1 MSHRQELHMPETD
14 TPSLMKYAPRKTS
27 VVVLWGAYFIKEY
40 RDALRHPHCE
50 SAGVRTQDPILKRDV
65 LYRLSY

>member
-1 MSHRQELHMPETD
+1 MPETD
-14 TPSLMKYAPRKTS
+14 TPLPDEACAPQDLSRGLAGRMLHKR
-27 VVVLWGAYFIKEY
+27 VW
-40 RDALRHPHCE
+40 DALRHPHCE

>member
-1 MSHRQELHMPETD
+1 MPETD
-14 TPSLMKYAPRKTS
+14 TSSPMKHVSRKTS
-27 VVVLWGAYFIKEY
+27 TEVLRGTCFIKECE
-40 RDALRHPHCE
+40 DALRHPHCE

>member
-1 MSHRQELHMPETD
+1 MPETD
-14 TPSLMKYAPRKTS
+14 TPSPMKHMSRKTS
-27 VVVLWGAYFIKEY
+27 TEVLRDICFIKECE
-40 RDALRHPHCE
+40 DALRHPHCE

>member
-1 MSHRQELHMPETD
+1 MPETD
-14 TPSLMKYAPRKTS
+14 TPSPMKHMSRKTS
-27 VVVLWGAYFIKEY
+27 IEVLRDICFIKECG
-40 RDALRHPHCE
+40 DALRHPHRE

>member
-1 MSHRQELHMPETD
+1 MPETD
-14 TPSLMKYAPRKTS
+14 TPSPMKHMSRKTS
-27 VVVLWGAYFIKEY
+27 VEVLRDICFIKE
-40 RDALRHPHCE
+40 RGDASRHPHRE

>member
-1 MSHRQELHMPETD
+1 MLETD
-14 TPSLMKYAPRKTS
+14 TPSPMKHVSRKTS
-27 VVVLWGAYFIKEY
+27 TEVLRDTCFIKECG
-40 RDALRHPHCE
+40 DALRHPHRE

>member
-1 MSHRQELHMPETD
+1 MPETD
-14 TPSLMKYAPRKTS
+14 ILSPMKHAPRKTYTE
-27 VVVLWGAYFIKEY
+27 VLRGACFIKECG
-40 RDALRHPHCE
+40 DALRHPHRE

>member
-1 MSHRQELHMPETD
+1 MLETD
-14 TPSLMKYAPRKTS
+14 TPSPMKHAPRKTS
-27 VVVLWGAYFIKEY
+27 VVVLRGVCFIKECG
-40 RDALRHPHCE
+40 DALRHPHCE

>member
-1 MSHRQELHMPETD
+1 MPETD
-14 TPSLMKYAPRKTS
+14 TSSPIKHAPRKTS
-27 VVVLWGAYFIKEY
+27 TEVLRGAYFIKKCG
-40 RDALRHPHCE
+40 DALRHPHCE

>member
-1 MSHRQELHMPETD
+1 MPETD
-14 TPSLMKYAPRKTS
+14 TPSPMKHAPRKTS
-27 VVVLWGAYFIKEY
+27 VVVLRGACFIKECG
-40 RDALRHPHCE
+40 DASRHPHCE

>member
-1 MSHRQELHMPETD
+1 MLETD
-14 TPSLMKYAPRKTS
+14 TPSPMKHMSRKTS
-27 VVVLWGAYFIKEY
+27 TEVSRDTCFIKECG
-40 RDALRHPHCE
+40 DALRHPHRE

>member
-1 MSHRQELHMPETD
+1 MPETD
-14 TPSLMKYAPRKTS
+14 TLSPMKHTSRKTS
-27 VVVLWGAYFIKEY
+27 VEVLRDTCFIKECG
-40 RDALRHPHCE
+40 DALRHPHCE

>member
-1 MSHRQELHMPETD
+1 MPETD
-14 TPSLMKYAPRKTS
+14 TPSPMKHVPRKTS
-27 VVVLWGAYFIKEY
+27 TEVLRGTCFIKE
-40 RDALRHPHCE
+40 REDALRHPHCE

>member
-1 MSHRQELHMPETD
+1 
-14 TPSLMKYAPRKTS
+14 
-27 VVVLWGAYFIKEY
+27 
-40 RDALRHPHCE
+40 LRHSHCE

>member
-1 MSHRQELHMPETD
+1 MSETD
-14 TPSLMKYAPRKTS
+14 TLSPMKHAPRKTS
-27 VVVLWGAYFIKEY
+27 IGVLRGACFIKECG
-40 RDALRHPHCE
+40 DALRHPHCE

>member
-1 MSHRQELHMPETD
+1 MPETD
-14 TPSLMKYAPRKTS
+14 TPSPMKQVSRKTS
-27 VVVLWGAYFIKEY
+27 VEVLRDICFIKECG
-40 RDALRHPHCE
+40 DALRHPHCE

>member
-1 MSHRQELHMPETD
+1 MLETD
-14 TPSLMKYAPRKTS
+14 TPSPMKHMSRKTS
-27 VVVLWGAYFIKEY
+27 TEVLRGTCFIKECE
-40 RDALRHPHCE
+40 DALRHPHCE

>member
-1 MSHRQELHMPETD
+1 MPETD
-14 TPSLMKYAPRKTS
+14 TLSPMKHMSRKTS
-27 VVVLWGAYFIKEY
+27 TEVLRDICFIKECG
-40 RDALRHPHCE
+40 DALRHPHCE

>member
-1 MSHRQELHMPETD
+1 MPETD
-14 TPSLMKYAPRKTS
+14 TPSPMKHMSRKTS
-27 VVVLWGAYFIKEY
+27 TEVLRDLCFIKECG
-40 RDALRHPHCE
+40 DAARHPHCE

>member
-1 MSHRQELHMPETD
+1 MPETNILS
-14 TPSLMKYAPRKTS
+14 PMKYAPLKISTE
-27 VVVLWGAYFIKEY
+27 VLRGACFIKECG
-40 RDALRHPHCE
+40 DALRHPHCE

>member
-1 MSHRQELHMPETD
+1 MPETD
-14 TPSLMKYAPRKTS
+14 TPSPMKHMSRKTTTE
-27 VVVLWGAYFIKEY
+27 VLRGVCFIKE
-40 RDALRHPHCE
+40 REDALRHPHCE

>member
-1 MSHRQELHMPETD
+1 MLETD
-14 TPSLMKYAPRKTS
+14 TSSPMKHMSRKTS
-27 VVVLWGAYFIKEY
+27 TEVLRDTCFIKECG
-40 RDALRHPHCE
+40 DALRHPHRE

>member
-1 MSHRQELHMPETD
+1 MPETD
-14 TPSLMKYAPRKTS
+14 TPSPMKHAPRKTS
-27 VVVLWGAYFIKEY
+27 VVVLRGAYFIKECE
-40 RDALRHPHCE
+40 DALRHPHCE

>member
-1 MSHRQELHMPETD
+1 MPETD
-14 TPSLMKYAPRKTS
+14 TPSPMKHMSHKTS
-27 VVVLWGAYFIKEY
+27 VEVLWDICFIKECG
-40 RDALRHPHCE
+40 DASRHPHRE

>member
-1 MSHRQELHMPETD
+1 MPETD
-14 TPSLMKYAPRKTS
+14 ILSPMKHMSLNTS
-27 VVVLWGAYFIKEY
+27 TEVLKDICFIKECG
-40 RDALRHPHCE
+40 DALRHPHCE

>member
-1 MSHRQELHMPETD
+1 MLETD
-14 TPSLMKYAPRKTS
+14 TPSPMKHMSRKTS
-27 VVVLWGAYFIKEY
+27 TEVLRDTCFIKECG
-40 RDALRHPHCE
+40 DALRHPHRE

>member
-1 MSHRQELHMPETD
+1 MPETD
-14 TPSLMKYAPRKTS
+14 TPSPMKHTPLKISTE
-27 VVVLWGAYFIKEY
+27 VLRDTCFINECGE
-40 RDALRHPHCE
+40 ALRHPHCE